1 VDHAVK
7 YTGNAG
13 GIPDA
18 DDVLFDYVAHGNPKS
33 NEDFKRHLRRH
44 PRFREE
50 IVEFTATWRALSIL
64 EKVLP
69 LAEPDAAV
77 ERQLLRRSQ
86 ARLRAMRRR
95 RASEKAV

>member
-1 VDHAVK
+1 M
-7 YTGNAG
+7 Y
-13 GIPDA
+13 DA

-33 NEDFKRHLRRH
+33 NEDLKRHLRRY
-44 PRFREE
+44 PSFREE

-69 LAEPDAAV
+69 PAEPDPAV
-77 ERQLLRRSQ
+77 ERQLLLRSQ

-95 RASEKAV
+95 RMRGKAI